1 VLVEVGSHESSRYS
15 VGSKPSRGCLGDR
28 FTVSIDGIRHS
39 PPGDLVLAAAI
50 VVAVG
55 DDMVGQ
61 ALRVGAIAGERRNE
75 WPSAIDVDFLKC
87 ASSVGDRDVGAKLT
101 KQLGAVAGWRIVRDG
116 VDDADEVGVC
126 APTVLG
132 CGRVQRREVFMGA
145 E

>member
-15 VGSKPSRGCLGDR
+15 VGSKPSRGSLGNR
-28 FTVSIDGIRHS
+28 FAVSIGGSRHS

-55 DDMVGQ
+55 DDTVGQ
-61 ALRVGAIAGERRNE
+61 ALRVGAIARERRNE
-75 WPSAIDVDFLKC
+75 WPSAVDVNFLKC

-101 KQLGAVAGWRIVRDG
+101 KRLDAIASWRAVRDG
-116 VDDADEVGVC
+116 VDDADEVGMC

-132 CGRVQRREVFMGA
+132 FGRV
-145 E
+145 